1 MMETLNRDCECW
13 DQTVSLKFANQN
25 FPKEALRHIYCPKCS
40 KGIRRVKDCMT
51 EDKGW
56 VIEYD
61 PNLIRSAS
69 TSVRVIQDS
78 KTPGSLQVYMETG
91 RRLRGVRHLRP

>member
-1 MMETLNRDCECW
+1 MMEMLNRDCECW
-13 DQTVSLKFANQN
+13 DQTISLNFANRD
-25 FPKEALRHIYCPKCS
+25 FPKEALRHIYCPRCS
-40 KGIRRVKDCMT
+40 KGIRKDEHCMT

-69 TSVRVIQDS
+69 ASVRIIQDS
-78 KTPGSLQVYMETG
+78 KAPGSFLVYMET
-91 RRLRGVRHLRP
+91 LLMF